1 MFPLFLYAR
10 RNPYSSLRRKVKSS
24 TARDESS
31 VIPSRDWIPPAAVSS
46 QSWSSSV
53 DSELAT
59 VGSFDTTTEASLEDK
74 QSFAVFSS
82 VSYDSPEPLVPD
94 TTLQEINEPVFNQN
108 STLCNFKEPI
118 SSIVNSNHFRSDQSS
133 RFEHYNNS
141 RDECSHEKDVPTTKH
156 SESQIS
162 NVESQSKNQSY
173 STPSLV
179 KLSTEQASFKP
190 ESEKKL
196 RNQPSFE
203 VEGCVHSNVSVSET
217 GNLSNL
223 TNNSVVEFDGE
234 KPSNYQRFDVAKQK
248 KESPMNNQ
256 DVKNDQVTNKEHN
269 MLSEILNFLD
279 DANSNIALT
288 SSPLLAINSETESNA
303 EGGFRKTGCEDVT
316 KLHGMSI
323 TDLTE
328 EILALQVVIINSNMN
343 NLFFNYRLQIK
354 HAKIRNFN
362 FF

>member
-1 MFPLFLYAR
+1 
-10 RNPYSSLRRKVKSS
+10 
-24 TARDESS
+24 
-31 VIPSRDWIPPAAVSS
+31 
-46 QSWSSSV
+46 
-53 DSELAT
+53 
-59 VGSFDTTTEASLEDK
+59 
-74 QSFAVFSS
+74 
-82 VSYDSPEPLVPD
+82 
-94 TTLQEINEPVFNQN
+94 
-108 STLCNFKEPI
+108 LCNFKEPI